1 LTTIRTGTTDID
13 AAILAGGR
21 ASRLHGRDK
30 AALEIGDARVLD
42 RQIAVLRAVARR
54 IVIIG
59 GPARDVDDEVHVIE
73 DLVPG
78 GGPLGGI
85 YTALR
90 NATTPRM
97 LVVACDMPFLTAPFL
112 EYLAS
117 VGHGCDVAVPRDAQ
131 GRHPLCAA
139 WDVAAADRLEHL
151 LAQGVRAVADAL
163 RLLRVHVIAKDAL
176 GTFDPGGRLL
186 HNINTPDDL
195 ARAIAL
201 RG

>member
-1 LTTIRTGTTDID
+1 MLVCATAAPTPVVRHEVVA
-13 AAILAGGR
+13 AAIAARPDRPLA
-21 ASRLHGRDK
+21 
-30 AALEIGDARVLD
+30 
-42 RQIAVLRAVARR
+42 IA
-54 IVIIG
+54 
-59 GPARDVDDEVHVIE
+59 
-73 DLVPG
+73 
-78 GGPLGGI
+78 
-85 YTALR
+85 
-90 NATTPRM
+90 
-97 LVVACDMPFLTAPFL
+97 
-112 EYLAS
+112 
-117 VGHGCDVAVPRDAQ
+117 DVAVPRDAQ